1 MARNIDHE
9 SPIQIAIFD
18 YLKIQYPKAL
28 IFSVPNELASKVGGG
43 GKSPAERERR
53 QIIIRNVQAKAKKM
67 GMLPGMSDLC
77 MLLEGQF
84 YAFEVKAKGNK
95 QQPNQEDAE
104 YAVDTNGGYYFVVR
118 SMDDVKEAM
127 RGVTLATDIEH
138 RGEIG

>member
-1 MARNIDHE
+1 MPN
-9 SPIQIAIFD
+9 PIQIDIGT
-18 YLKIQYPKAL
+18 YLKIQYPRAL

-43 GKSPAERERR
+43 GKTPAERERR

-104 YAVDTNGGYYFVVR
+104 QAVDANGGYYFVVR
-118 SMDDVKEAM
+118 STDDVKEAM
-127 RGVTLATDIEH
+127 KIRKLGRGIENK
-138 RGEIG
+138 GTIS